1 MSISISREH
10 EKGVGADEV
19 RLALGESVALLVQ
32 WERDDPFPDERWTL
46 YQSIGYVVRE
56 EARESAGVAVGKGS
70 DGIICA

>member
-10 EKGVGADEV
+10 EKGVRADEV

-56 EARESAGVAVGKGS
+56 EARESAGAFWVPTIL
-70 DGIICA
+70 DGRTL